1 MTLDDRLR
9 AAADALRHSM
19 DPQQIQRDYELLEAD
34 YQRRLRSPAAL
45 HRLDDE
51 IAGLE
56 LEEAS
61 YRLARQYERRGRLQ
75 EAARWF
81 LNAAQVDYAD
91 AAARL
96 ANMLDQ
102 LGDQHGAA
110 HWKVVADDIG
120 LTDDAEPD
128 TASAEMDCTRVQAR
142 ADQYLRRVLP
152 AADLAAVRNHLPH
165 CQACLETY
173 AARLTESDGSDAGS
187 PGPATRLL
195 PRARTSNREASG
207 SQRAVSL
214 GGTALPEAEEGM
226 LPTETA
232 SDKASA
238 DRTGGKGRRIV
249 GAERQTLAK
258 DIVKRYTSGES
269 IRALAASTGRSYG
282 FIHRVL
288 TESGVQLRQRGDNR
302 RRKTS

>member
-102 LGDQHGAA
+102 LATSTA
-110 HWKVVADDIG
+110 P
-120 LTDDAEPD
+120 LTGK
-128 TASAEMDCTRVQAR
+128 S
-142 ADQYLRRVLP
+142 
-152 AADLAAVRNHLPH
+152 
-165 CQACLETY
+165 
-173 AARLTESDGSDAGS
+173 S
-187 PGPATRLL
+187 PMI
-195 PRARTSNREASG
+195 S
-207 SQRAVSL
+207 V
-214 GGTALPEAEEGM
+214 
-226 LPTETA
+226 
-232 SDKASA
+232 
-238 DRTGGKGRRIV
+238 
-249 GAERQTLAK
+249 
-258 DIVKRYTSGES
+258 
-269 IRALAASTGRSYG
+269 
-282 FIHRVL
+282 
-288 TESGVQLRQRGDNR
+288 
-302 RRKTS
+302 